1 MMKMKTINCRICG
14 CKIGKT
20 FVDLGHTPLSN
31 SYLKK
36 NMIKN
41 EKKFPLH
48 ALICTKCMLV
58 QLEEFEN
65 PKKIFSEYAYFSSYS
80 RTWLKHA
87 EEYVNKMIKK
97 FNLNSDNLVMEIA
110 SNDGYL
116 LQYFK
121 KYKIPVLGIEPAK
134 NVAKIAQKKKI
145 PTITKFFGTKLAK
158 EIVKSGKQ
166 PDLLLGNNVLAHV
179 PNLNDFVEG
188 LKILLKHEG
197 IITLEFP
204 HILQLIDKNQFDT
217 IYHEHFS
224 YFSLITLKRLFEMHK
239 LKIFDV
245 EELNTHG
252 GSLRIFVKHE
262 DNNFQKEKKS
272 VKKILEKEKIFGLK
286 KVSTYTNFSREVN
299 LIRKELLNFLDK
311 AKKDKKTVVGYGAPA
326 KGNTL
331 LNFCEINFELID
343 YTVDIS
349 PHKQKMYLP
358 GSHIL
363 IKNPNEIF
371 KTKPDYVLILP
382 WNLKKEIMIQM
393 KDIRKWGGK
402 FVIPIPEVKIYQ

>member
-158 EIVKSGKQ
+158 EMVKSGKQ

-179 PNLNDFVEG
+179 PKLNDFVEG
-188 LKILLKHEG
+188 LKILLKHKG
-197 IITLEFP
+197 VITLEFP

-224 YFSLITLKRLFEMHK
+224 YFSLITLKKLFEMHE

-245 EELNTHG
+245 EKLNTHG
-252 GSLRIFVKHE
+252 GSLRIFVKHK
-262 DNNFQKEKKS
+262 DNNVQKERKS
-272 VKKILEKEKIFGLK
+272 VKKMLEKEKTFGLK
-286 KVSTYTNFSREVN
+286 KISTYTNFSQEVN
-299 LIRKELLNFLDK
+299 LIKKELLNFLGK

-349 PHKQKMYLP
+349 PHKQEMYLP

-382 WNLKKEIMIQM
+382 WNLKKEIMVQM

>member
-1 MMKMKTINCRICG
+1 MIKMNTVNCRICG
-14 CKIGKT
+14 WKTGKT
-20 FVDLGHTPLSN
+20 FIDLGDTPLSN

-65 PKKIFSEYAYFSSYS
+65 PENIFSEYAYFSSYS
-80 RTWLKHA
+80 KTWLKHA
-87 EEYVNKMIKK
+87 EEYVNKMTKK
-97 FNLNSDNLVMEIA
+97 FNLNSDHLVIEIA

-158 EIVKSGKQ
+158 ELVKSGKQ

-197 IITLEFP
+197 VITLEFP
-204 HILQLIDKNQFDT
+204 HILQLINKNQFDT

-224 YFSLITLKRLFEMHK
+224 YFSLITLKKLFKMHK

-245 EELNTHG
+245 QELNTHG
-252 GSLRIFVKHE
+252 GSLRIFVKHK
-262 DNNFQKEKKS
+262 DNDFQKERKS
-272 VKKILEKEKIFGLK
+272 VKKILEKEKMFGLK
-286 KVSTYTNFSREVN
+286 KISTYTNFSQEIN
-299 LIRKELLNFLDK
+299 LIRKELLNFLYK

-331 LNFCEINFELID
+331 LNFCEIDFKLID

-349 PHKQKMYLP
+349 PHKQEMYLP

-382 WNLKKEIMIQM
+382 WNLKKEIMDQM

>member
-1 MMKMKTINCRICG
+1 MKTVNCRICG
-14 CKIGKT
+14 WKTRKT

-65 PKKIFSEYAYFSSYS
+65 PKKIFSEYVYFSSYS
-80 RTWLKHA
+80 KTWLKHA
-87 EEYVNKMIKK
+87 EEYVNKMTKK
-97 FNLNSDNLVMEIA
+97 LNLNSDHLVIEIA

-134 NVAKIAQKKKI
+134 NIAKIAQKKKI

-158 EIVKSGKQ
+158 EMVKSGKQ

-179 PNLNDFVEG
+179 PKLNDFVEG

-197 IITLEFP
+197 VITLEFP
-204 HILQLIDKNQFDT
+204 HILQLINKNQFDT

-224 YFSLITLKRLFEMHK
+224 YFSLITLKKLFEMHK

-252 GSLRIFVKHE
+252 GSLRIFVKHK
-262 DNNFQKEKKS
+262 DNNFEKERKS

-286 KVSTYTNFSREVN
+286 KISTYTNFSQEVN
-299 LIRKELLNFLDK
+299 SIRKELLNFLHK

-382 WNLKKEIMIQM
+382 WNLKKEIMVQM
-393 KDIRKWGGK
+393 KDIHKWGGK

>member
-1 MMKMKTINCRICG
+1 MKTINCRICRE
-14 CKIGKT
+14 KIWKT
-20 FVDLGHTPLSN
+20 FVDLGYTPLSN

-36 NMIKN
+36 KMIKN

-58 QLEEFEN
+58 QLGEFES
-65 PKKIFSEYAYFSSYS
+65 PKEIFSEYAYFSSYS
-80 RTWLKHA
+80 KTWLKHA
-87 EEYVNKMIKK
+87 EEYVKKMKK
-97 FNLNSDNLVMEIA
+97 RFNLNSDNLVIEIA

-134 NVAKIAQKKKI
+134 NVAKIAKKKKI

-158 EIVKSGKQ
+158 ELVKSGKQ

-179 PNLNDFVEG
+179 PKLNDFVGG

-224 YFSLITLKRLFEMHK
+224 YFSLITLKKLFDMHK
-239 LKIFDV
+239 LEIFDV

-252 GSLRIFVKHE
+252 GSLRIFVKHK
-262 DNNFQKEKKS
+262 DNNFQKERKS
-272 VKKILEKEKIFGLK
+272 VKKILEMEKMFGLTK
-286 KVSTYTNFSREVN
+286 IATYTNFSQEVN
-299 LIRKELLNFLDK
+299 SIRKELLNFLHK
-311 AKKDKKTVVGYGAPA
+311 AKKDNKIVVGYGAPA

-331 LNFCEINFELID
+331 LNFCEIDFELID
-343 YTVDIS
+343 YTVDMS
-349 PHKQKMYLP
+349 PHKQGMYLP
-358 GSHIL
+358 GSHIP
-363 IKNPNEIF
+363 IRSPNEIF

-382 WNLKKEIMIQM
+382 WNLKKEIMVQM
-393 KDIRKWGGK
+393 KNIRKWGGK
-402 FVIPIPEVKIYQ
+402 FVIPIPQVKIYR

>member
-1 MMKMKTINCRICG
+1 MKTINCRICG
-14 CKIGKT
+14 CKTGKT
-20 FVDLGHTPLSN
+20 FVDLGNTPLSN

-41 EKKFPLH
+41 EKKIPLH

-58 QLEEFEN
+58 QLEEFET

-80 RTWLKHA
+80 KTWLKHA
-87 EEYVNKMIKK
+87 EEYVNKMTKK
-97 FNLNSDNLVMEIA
+97 FNLNSDHLVMEIA

-179 PNLNDFVEG
+179 PKLNDFVEG

-252 GSLRIFVKHE
+252 GSLRIFIKHK
-262 DNNFQKEKKS
+262 DNNFHKEKKS

-286 KVSTYTNFSREVN
+286 KISTYTNFSREVN

>member
-1 MMKMKTINCRICG
+1 MKTINCRICG
-14 CKIGKT
+14 WKTEKT
-20 FVDLGHTPLSN
+20 FINLGHAPLSN

-36 NMIKN
+36 KLIKN

-58 QLEEFEN
+58 QLEEFESA
-65 PKKIFSEYAYFSSYS
+65 KKIFTEYAYFSSYS
-80 RTWLKHA
+80 KTWLKHA
-87 EEYVNKMIKK
+87 EKYVKKMKK
-97 FNLNSDNLVMEIA
+97 KLNLNSDNLVIEIA

-121 KYKIPVLGIEPAK
+121 KYEIPVLGIEPAK
-134 NVAKIAQKKKI
+134 NVAKIAKKKKI

-158 EIVKSGKQ
+158 ELVKSGKQ

-188 LKILLKHEG
+188 LKILLNQNG
-197 IITLEFP
+197 VITLEVP

-224 YFSLITLKRLFEMHK
+224 YFSLITLKKLFTKHK

-245 EELNTHG
+245 EQLNTHG
-252 GSLRIFVKHE
+252 GSLRIFIKHE
-262 DNNFQKEKKS
+262 NNDFQKERKS
-272 VKKILEKEKIFGLK
+272 VKKILEIEKIFGLTK
-286 KVSTYTNFSREVN
+286 ISTYTNFSQEVN
-299 LIRKELLNFLDK
+299 LIRKELLNFLHKSKEDNK
-311 AKKDKKTVVGYGAPA
+311 IVVGYGAPA

-343 YTVDIS
+343 YTVDMN
-349 PHKQKMYLP
+349 PHKQGMYLP

-363 IKNPNEIF
+363 IKDPNEIF

-382 WNLKKEIMIQM
+382 WNLKKEIMTQM
-393 KDIRKWGGK
+393 KDIRKWGGR

>member
-1 MMKMKTINCRICG
+1 MIKMKTVNCRICRR
-14 CKIGKT
+14 KTGKT
-20 FVDLGHTPLSN
+20 FVNLGNTPLSN

-48 ALICTKCMLV
+48 ALICKKCMLV
-58 QLEEFEN
+58 QLEEFET

-80 RTWLKHA
+80 KTWLKHA
-87 EEYVNKMIKK
+87 EKYVEKMTKK
-97 FNLNSDNLVMEIA
+97 FKLNSDHLVIEIA

-121 KYKIPVLGIEPAK
+121 KHKIPILGIEPAK
-134 NVAKIAQKKKI
+134 NIAEIAQKKKI

-179 PNLNDFVEG
+179 PKLNDFVEG

-197 IITLEFP
+197 VITLEFP
-204 HILQLIDKNQFDT
+204 HILQLIAKNQFDT

-224 YFSLITLKRLFEMHK
+224 YFSLITVKKLFEK
-239 LKIFDV
+239 YELKIFDV

-252 GSLRIFVKHE
+252 GSLRIFVKHKS
-262 DNNFQKEKKS
+262 NKFQKERKS
-272 VKKILEKEKIFGLK
+272 VKKMLEKEKIFGLK
-286 KVSTYTNFSREVN
+286 KISTYTNFSQEVN
-299 LIRKELLNFLDK
+299 SIREELLNFLHK

-331 LNFCEINFELID
+331 LNFCQINFELID

-358 GSHIL
+358 GSHII
-363 IKNPNEIF
+363 IKEPNEIF

-382 WNLKKEIMIQM
+382 WNLKEEIMTQM

>member
-1 MMKMKTINCRICG
+1 MKTVNCRICG
-14 CKIGKT
+14 GETWKT
-20 FVDLGHTPLSN
+20 FVDLGYTPLSN

-58 QLEEFEN
+58 QLEEFET
-65 PKKIFSEYAYFSSYS
+65 PKKIFTEYAYFSSYS
-80 RTWLKHA
+80 KTWLKHA
-87 EEYVNKMIKK
+87 EEYVNKMTKK
-97 FNLNSDNLVMEIA
+97 FNLNSNHLVIEIA

-382 WNLKKEIMIQM
+382 WNLKKEIMDQM

>member
-1 MMKMKTINCRICG
+1 MIKMKTVNCRICG
-14 CKIGKT
+14 WKTSKT

-41 EKKFPLH
+41 EKKIPLH

-65 PKKIFSEYAYFSSYS
+65 PKKIFSEYVYFSSYS
-80 RTWLKHA
+80 KTWLKHA
-87 EEYVNKMIKK
+87 EEYVNKMTKK
-97 FNLNSDNLVMEIA
+97 LNLNSNHLVIEIA

-134 NVAKIAQKKKI
+134 NIAKIAQKKKI

-158 EIVKSGKQ
+158 EMVKSGKQ

-179 PNLNDFVEG
+179 PKLNDFVEG

-204 HILQLIDKNQFDT
+204 HILQLINKNQFDT

-224 YFSLITLKRLFEMHK
+224 YFSLITLKKLFEMHK

-252 GSLRIFVKHE
+252 GSLRIFVKHK
-262 DNNFQKEKKS
+262 DNNFEKERKS
-272 VKKILEKEKIFGLK
+272 VKKILEKEKMFGLK
-286 KVSTYTNFSREVN
+286 KISTYTNFSKEVN
-299 LIRKELLNFLDK
+299 SIRKELLNFLHK

-331 LNFCEINFELID
+331 LNFCKINFELID

-393 KDIRKWGGK
+393 KDIHKWGGK
-402 FVIPIPEVKIYQ
+402 FVIPIPEVKIY

>member
-1 MMKMKTINCRICG
+1 MIKMKTSKCRICE
-14 CKIGKT
+14 KKLEKT
-20 FVDLGHTPLSN
+20 FVNLGYAPLSN

-41 EKKFPLH
+41 ERENPLH
-48 ALICTKCMLV
+48 VLICTKCLLV
-58 QLEEFEN
+58 QLEEFES
-65 PKKIFSEYAYFSSYS
+65 PKNIFSDYAYFSSYS
-80 RTWLKHA
+80 KTWLNHA
-87 EEYVNKMIKK
+87 EKYAKKMKK
-97 FNLNSDNLVMEIA
+97 RLNLDSNNLVMEIA

-134 NVAKIAQKKKI
+134 NIAKIAKKKEI
-145 PTITKFFGTKLAK
+145 PTITKFFSTKLAK
-158 EIVKSGKQ
+158 ELKKSEKQ

-179 PNLNDFVEG
+179 PKLNDFVEG
-188 LKILLKHEG
+188 LKILLKPQG
-197 IITLEFP
+197 VITLEVP
-204 HILQLIDKNQFDT
+204 HILKLIEKNQFDT

-224 YFSLITLKRLFEMHK
+224 YFSLITLKKLFSMHK
-239 LKIFDV
+239 LVIFDV
-245 EELNTHG
+245 EELKTHG
-252 GSLRIFVKHE
+252 GSLRIFVKHKE
-262 DNNFQKEKKS
+262 DIFHKEKRS
-272 VKKILEKEKIFGLK
+272 VKKIIEKEKKFGLTK
-286 KVSTYTNFSREVN
+286 ISTYTNFYVN
-299 LIRKELLNFLDK
+299 VNRSKEKLIQFLHK
-311 AKKDKKTVVGYGAPA
+311 AKKDNKTVIGYGAPA

-331 LNFCEINFELID
+331 LNFCKINSELIK
-343 YTVDIS
+343 YTVDIN
-349 PHKQKMYLP
+349 PNKQGMFLP

-382 WNLKKEIMIQM
+382 WNLKKEIITQM

>member
-1 MMKMKTINCRICG
+1 MT
-14 CKIGKT
+14 
-20 FVDLGHTPLSN
+20 SN

-41 EKKFPLH
+41 EKKIPLH

-58 QLEEFEN
+58 QLEEFET
-65 PKKIFSEYAYFSSYS
+65 PKKIFTEYAYFSSYS
-80 RTWLKHA
+80 KTWLKHA
-87 EEYVNKMIKK
+87 EEYVNKMTKK
-97 FNLNSDNLVMEIA
+97 FNLNSEHLVIEIA

-134 NVAKIAQKKKI
+134 NVVKIAQKKKI

-158 EIVKSGKQ
+158 ELVKSGKQ

-179 PNLNDFVEG
+179 PKLNDFVEG
-188 LKILLKHEG
+188 LKILLKYEG
-197 IITLEFP
+197 VITLEVP

-224 YFSLITLKRLFEMHK
+224 YFSLITLKKLFEMHE

-245 EELNTHG
+245 EKLNTHG
-252 GSLRIFVKHE
+252 GSLRIFVKHK
-262 DNNFQKEKKS
+262 DNNFQKERIS
-272 VKKILEKEKIFGLK
+272 VKKMLEKEKTFGLK
-286 KVSTYTNFSREVN
+286 KISTYTNFSQEVN
-299 LIRKELLNFLDK
+299 SIKKELLNFLYK
-311 AKKDKKTVVGYGAPA
+311 AKEDKKTVVGYGAPA

-349 PHKQKMYLP
+349 PHKQEMYLP

-371 KTKPDYVLILP
+371 KTKPDYILILP
-382 WNLKKEIMIQM
+382 WNLKKEIMVQM

>member
-1 MMKMKTINCRICG
+1 
-14 CKIGKT
+14 
-20 FVDLGHTPLSN
+20 VDLGHTPLSN

-65 PKKIFSEYAYFSSYS
+65 PKKIFSEYVYFSSYS
-80 RTWLKHA
+80 KTWLKHA
-87 EEYVNKMIKK
+87 EEYVNKMTKK
-97 FNLNSDNLVMEIA
+97 LNLNSDHLVIEIA

-134 NVAKIAQKKKI
+134 NIAKIAQKKKI

-158 EIVKSGKQ
+158 EMVKSGKQ

-179 PNLNDFVEG
+179 PKLNDFVEG

-204 HILQLIDKNQFDT
+204 HILQLINKNQFDT

-224 YFSLITLKRLFEMHK
+224 YFSLITLKKLFEMHK

-252 GSLRIFVKHE
+252 GSLRIFVKHK
-262 DNNFQKEKKS
+262 DNNFEKERKS
-272 VKKILEKEKIFGLK
+272 VKKILEKEKMFGLK
-286 KVSTYTNFSREVN
+286 KISTYTNFSKEVN
-299 LIRKELLNFLDK
+299 SIRKELLNFLHK

-382 WNLKKEIMIQM
+382 WNLKKEIMVQM
-393 KDIRKWGGK
+393 KDIHKWGGK
-402 FVIPIPEVKIYQ
+402 FVIPIPEVKIY

>member
-1 MMKMKTINCRICG
+1 MIKMKTVNCRICG
-14 CKIGKT
+14 WKTDKT
-20 FVDLGHTPLSN
+20 FVDLGQTPLSN

-80 RTWLKHA
+80 KTWLKHA

-97 FNLNSDNLVMEIA
+97 FNLNSDHLVMEIA

-116 LQYFK
+116 LQYFRE
-121 KYKIPVLGIEPAK
+121 YKIPVLGIEPAK

-179 PNLNDFVEG
+179 PKLNDFVEG
-188 LKILLKHEG
+188 LKILLKYEG
-197 IITLEFP
+197 VITLEFP

-224 YFSLITLKRLFEMHK
+224 YFSLITLKKLFEMHK

-245 EELNTHG
+245 DELNTHG

-262 DNNFQKEKKS
+262 NNNFQKERKS
-272 VKKILEKEKIFGLK
+272 VKKILEKEKMFGLK
-286 KVSTYTNFSREVN
+286 KISTYTNFSQEVN
-299 LIRKELLNFLDK
+299 SIRKELLNFLHK

-331 LNFCEINFELID
+331 LNFCEINFELIQ

-349 PHKQKMYLP
+349 PHKQGMYLP

-393 KDIRKWGGK
+393 KDIREWGGK

>member
-1 MMKMKTINCRICG
+1 MIKMKTVNCRICG
-14 CKIGKT
+14 WKTRKT

-65 PKKIFSEYAYFSSYS
+65 PKKIFSEYVYFSSYS
-80 RTWLKHA
+80 KTWLKHA
-87 EEYVNKMIKK
+87 EEYVNKMTKK
-97 FNLNSDNLVMEIA
+97 LNLNSDHLVIEIA

-134 NVAKIAQKKKI
+134 NIAKIAQKKKI

-158 EIVKSGKQ
+158 EMVKSGKQ

-179 PNLNDFVEG
+179 PKLNDFVEG

-204 HILQLIDKNQFDT
+204 HILQLINKNQFDT

-224 YFSLITLKRLFEMHK
+224 YFSLITLKKLFEMHK

-252 GSLRIFVKHE
+252 GSLRIFVKHK
-262 DNNFQKEKKS
+262 DNNFEKERKS
-272 VKKILEKEKIFGLK
+272 VKKILEKEKMFGLK
-286 KVSTYTNFSREVN
+286 KISTYTNFSKEVN
-299 LIRKELLNFLDK
+299 SIRKELLNFLHK

-382 WNLKKEIMIQM
+382 WNLKKEIMVQM
-393 KDIRKWGGK
+393 KDIHKWGGK
-402 FVIPIPEVKIYQ
+402 FVIPIPEVKIY

>member
-1 MMKMKTINCRICG
+1 MKTSKCRICE
-14 CKIGKT
+14 KKLEKT
-20 FVDLGHTPLSN
+20 FVNLGYAPLSN

-41 EKKFPLH
+41 ERENPLH
-48 ALICTKCMLV
+48 VLICTKCLLV
-58 QLEEFEN
+58 QLEEFES
-65 PKKIFSEYAYFSSYS
+65 PKNIFSDYAYFSSYS
-80 RTWLKHA
+80 KTWLNHA
-87 EEYVNKMIKK
+87 EKYAKKMKK
-97 FNLNSDNLVMEIA
+97 RLNLDSNNLVMEIA

-134 NVAKIAQKKKI
+134 NIAKIAKKKEI
-145 PTITKFFGTKLAK
+145 PTITKFFSTKLAK
-158 EIVKSGKQ
+158 ELKKSEKQ

-179 PNLNDFVEG
+179 PKLNDFVEG
-188 LKILLKHEG
+188 LKILLKPQG
-197 IITLEFP
+197 VITLEFP
-204 HILQLIDKNQFDT
+204 HILKLIEKNQFDT

-224 YFSLITLKRLFEMHK
+224 YFSLITLKKLFSMHK
-239 LKIFDV
+239 LVIFDV
-245 EELNTHG
+245 EELKTHG
-252 GSLRIFVKHE
+252 GSLRIFVKHKE
-262 DNNFQKEKKS
+262 DIFHKEKRS
-272 VKKILEKEKIFGLK
+272 VKKIIEKEKKFGLTK
-286 KVSTYTNFSREVN
+286 ISTYTNFYVN
-299 LIRKELLNFLDK
+299 VNRSKEKLIQFLHK
-311 AKKDKKTVVGYGAPA
+311 AKKDNKTVIGYGAPA

-331 LNFCEINFELID
+331 LNFCKINSELIK
-343 YTVDIS
+343 YTVDIN
-349 PHKQKMYLP
+349 PNKQGMFLP

-382 WNLKKEIMIQM
+382 WNLKKEIITQM

>member
-1 MMKMKTINCRICG
+1 MIKMKTVNCRICG
-14 CKIGKT
+14 WKTGKT

-65 PKKIFSEYAYFSSYS
+65 PKKIFSEYVYFSSYS
-80 RTWLKHA
+80 KTWLKHA
-87 EEYVNKMIKK
+87 EEYVNKMTKK
-97 FNLNSDNLVMEIA
+97 LKLNSEHLVIEIA

-134 NVAKIAQKKKI
+134 NIAKIAQKKKI

-179 PNLNDFVEG
+179 PKLNDFVEG

-197 IITLEFP
+197 VITLEFP
-204 HILQLIDKNQFDT
+204 HILQLINKNQFDT

-224 YFSLITLKRLFEMHK
+224 YFSLITLKKLFEMHK

-252 GSLRIFVKHE
+252 GSLRIFVKHK
-262 DNNFQKEKKS
+262 DNDFQKERKS
-272 VKKILEKEKIFGLK
+272 VKKILEKEKTFGLK
-286 KVSTYTNFSREVN
+286 KISTYTNFSQEVN
-299 LIRKELLNFLDK
+299 SLRKELLNFLHK
-311 AKKDKKTVVGYGAPA
+311 VKKDKKTIVGYGAPA

-331 LNFCEINFELID
+331 LNYCEINNNLMEF
-343 YTVDIS
+343 TVDLS
-349 PHKQKMYLP
+349 EHKQGRFLP
-358 GSHIL
+358 GTHIPIYSPNK
-363 IKNPNEIF
+363 IKD
-371 KTKPDYVLILP
+371 TKPDYVFILP
-382 WNLKKEIMIQM
+382 WNLKDEIMTQLEY
-393 KDIRKWGGK
+393 IREWGGK
-402 FVIPIPEVKIYQ
+402 FVVPIPEVKII

>member
-1 MMKMKTINCRICG
+1 MKTVNCRICG
-14 CKIGKT
+14 WKTEKT
-20 FVDLGHTPLSN
+20 FVDLGQTPLSN

-58 QLEEFEN
+58 QLEEFET

-80 RTWLKHA
+80 KMWLKHA
-87 EEYVNKMIKK
+87 EEYVNKMTKK
-97 FNLNSDNLVMEIA
+97 FNLNSNHLVIEIA

-158 EIVKSGKQ
+158 EMVKLGKQ

-179 PNLNDFVEG
+179 PKLNDFVEG
-188 LKILLKHEG
+188 LKILLKYEG
-197 IITLEFP
+197 VITLEFP
-204 HILQLIDKNQFDT
+204 HILQLINKNQFDT

-224 YFSLITLKRLFEMHK
+224 YFSLITLKKLFEMHK

-245 EELNTHG
+245 EKLNTHG
-252 GSLRIFVKHE
+252 GSLRIFVKHK
-262 DNNFQKEKKS
+262 DNDFQKERKS
-272 VKKILEKEKIFGLK
+272 VKKMLEKEKIFGLK
-286 KVSTYTNFSREVN
+286 KISTYTNFSQEVN
-299 LIRKELLNFLDK
+299 LIKKELLNFLHK
-311 AKKDKKTVVGYGAPA
+311 AKEDKKTVVGYGAPA

-349 PHKQKMYLP
+349 PHKQGMYLP

-393 KDIRKWGGK
+393 KDIREWGGK

>member
-1 MMKMKTINCRICG
+1 MKTVNCRICG
-14 CKIGKT
+14 WKTRKT

-58 QLEEFEN
+58 QLEKFEN

-80 RTWLKHA
+80 KTWLKHA
-87 EEYVNKMIKK
+87 EEYVNKMTKK
-97 FNLNSDNLVMEIA
+97 LNLNSDHLVIEIA

-134 NVAKIAQKKKI
+134 NIAKIAQKKKI

-158 EIVKSGKQ
+158 EMVKSGKQ

-179 PNLNDFVEG
+179 PKLNDFVEG

-204 HILQLIDKNQFDT
+204 HILQLINKNQFDT

-224 YFSLITLKRLFEMHK
+224 YFSLITLKKLFEMHK

-252 GSLRIFVKHE
+252 GSLRIFVKHK
-262 DNNFQKEKKS
+262 DNNFEKERKS
-272 VKKILEKEKIFGLK
+272 VKKILEKEKMFGLK
-286 KVSTYTNFSREVN
+286 KISTYTNFSKEVN
-299 LIRKELLNFLDK
+299 SIRKELLNFLHK

-382 WNLKKEIMIQM
+382 WNLKKEIMVQM
-393 KDIRKWGGK
+393 KDIHKWGGK
-402 FVIPIPEVKIYQ
+402 FVIPIPEVKIY

>member
-1 MMKMKTINCRICG
+1 MIKMKTVNCRICG
-14 CKIGKT
+14 WKTRKT

-65 PKKIFSEYAYFSSYS
+65 PKKIFSEYVYFSSYS
-80 RTWLKHA
+80 KTWLKHA
-87 EEYVNKMIKK
+87 EEYVNKMTKK
-97 FNLNSDNLVMEIA
+97 LNLNSDHLVIEIA

-134 NVAKIAQKKKI
+134 NIAKIAQKKKI

-158 EIVKSGKQ
+158 EMVKSGKQ

-179 PNLNDFVEG
+179 PKLNDFVEG

-204 HILQLIDKNQFDT
+204 HILQLINKNQFDT

-224 YFSLITLKRLFEMHK
+224 YFSLITLKKLFEMHK

-252 GSLRIFVKHE
+252 GSLRIFVKHK
-262 DNNFQKEKKS
+262 DNNFEKERKS

-286 KVSTYTNFSREVN
+286 KISTYTNFSQEVN
-299 LIRKELLNFLDK
+299 SIRKELLNFLHK

-382 WNLKKEIMIQM
+382 WNLKKEIMVQM
-393 KDIRKWGGK
+393 KDIHKWGGK
-402 FVIPIPEVKIYQ
+402 FVIPIPEVKIY

>member
-1 MMKMKTINCRICG
+1 MKTINCRICG
-14 CKIGKT
+14 GKSGKT

-65 PKKIFSEYAYFSSYS
+65 PKKIFSEYVYFSSYS
-80 RTWLKHA
+80 KTWLKHA
-87 EEYVNKMIKK
+87 EEYVNKMTKK
-97 FNLNSDNLVMEIA
+97 LNLNSDHLVIEIA

-158 EIVKSGKQ
+158 EMVKSGKQ

-179 PNLNDFVEG
+179 PKLNDFVEG

-197 IITLEFP
+197 VITLEFP
-204 HILQLIDKNQFDT
+204 HILQLINKNQFDT

-224 YFSLITLKRLFEMHK
+224 YFSLITLKKLFEMHK

-252 GSLRIFVKHE
+252 GSLRIFVKHK
-262 DNNFQKEKKS
+262 DNNFEKERKS
-272 VKKILEKEKIFGLK
+272 VKKILEKEKMFGLK
-286 KVSTYTNFSREVN
+286 KISTYTNFSQEVDS
-299 LIRKELLNFLDK
+299 IRKELLNFLHK

-382 WNLKKEIMIQM
+382 WNLKKEIMVQM
-393 KDIRKWGGK
+393 KDIHKWGGK
-402 FVIPIPEVKIYQ
+402 FVIPIPEVKIY

>member
-1 MMKMKTINCRICG
+1 MIKMKTVNCRICRRKTG
-14 CKIGKT
+14 ET
-20 FVDLGHTPLSN
+20 FVNLGNTPLSN

-48 ALICTKCMLV
+48 ALICKKCMLV
-58 QLEEFEN
+58 QLEEFET

-80 RTWLKHA
+80 KTWLKHA
-87 EEYVNKMIKK
+87 EKYVEKMTKK
-97 FNLNSDNLVMEIA
+97 FKLNSDHLVIEIA

-121 KYKIPVLGIEPAK
+121 KHKIPILGIEPAK
-134 NVAKIAQKKKI
+134 NIAEIAQKKKI

-179 PNLNDFVEG
+179 PKLNDFVEG

-197 IITLEFP
+197 VITLEFP
-204 HILQLIDKNQFDT
+204 HILQLIAKNQFDT

-224 YFSLITLKRLFEMHK
+224 YFSLITVKKLFEK
-239 LKIFDV
+239 YELKIFDV

-252 GSLRIFVKHE
+252 GSLRIFVKHKS
-262 DNNFQKEKKS
+262 NKFQKERKS
-272 VKKILEKEKIFGLK
+272 VKKMLEKEKIFGLK
-286 KVSTYTNFSREVN
+286 KISTYTNFSQEVN
-299 LIRKELLNFLDK
+299 SIREELLNFLHK

-331 LNFCEINFELID
+331 LNFCQINFELID

-358 GSHIL
+358 GSHII
-363 IKNPNEIF
+363 IKEPNEIF

-382 WNLKKEIMIQM
+382 WNLKEEIMTQM

>member
-1 MMKMKTINCRICG
+1 MKMKTINCRICG

>member
-1 MMKMKTINCRICG
+1 MKTVNCRICG
-14 CKIGKT
+14 WKTRKT

-65 PKKIFSEYAYFSSYS
+65 PKKIFSEYVYFSSYS
-80 RTWLKHA
+80 KTWLKHA
-87 EEYVNKMIKK
+87 EEYVNKMTKK
-97 FNLNSDNLVMEIA
+97 LNLNSDHLVIEIA

-134 NVAKIAQKKKI
+134 NIAKIAQKKKI

-158 EIVKSGKQ
+158 EMVKSGKQ

-179 PNLNDFVEG
+179 PKLNDFVEG

-204 HILQLIDKNQFDT
+204 HILQLINKNQFDT

-224 YFSLITLKRLFEMHK
+224 YFSLITLKKLFEMHK

-245 EELNTHG
+245 EKLNTHG
-252 GSLRIFVKHE
+252 GSLRIFVKHK
-262 DNNFQKEKKS
+262 DNNFEKERKS
-272 VKKILEKEKIFGLK
+272 VKKILEKEKMFGLK
-286 KVSTYTNFSREVN
+286 KISTYTNFSKEVN
-299 LIRKELLNFLDK
+299 SIRKELLNFLHK

-382 WNLKKEIMIQM
+382 WNLKKEIMVQM
-393 KDIRKWGGK
+393 KDIHKWGGK
-402 FVIPIPEVKIYQ
+402 FVIPIPEVKIY